1 MAKFLSWAYE
11 MSYVPRHLSLI
22 VPLAPSKEEPMNRI
36 ARIAAGAAGATAL
49 LAAPVPAFAATQTA
63 ATTTVTTCGWSGLQ
77 AGLSTKVCADV
88 TGDSVVLYGQIGLA
102 GPPSPGTPWPPAP
115 QELFTRLSADVAGG
129 GSLGAVSGR
138 AVFTVSTVRVDGV
151 TATVPCGSTV
161 HASFS
166 VESYWRGPAPVT
178 VDVPVV
184 C

>member
-1 MAKFLSWAYE
+1 
-11 MSYVPRHLSLI
+11 
-22 VPLAPSKEEPMNRI
+22 MNRI
-36 ARIAAGAAGATAL
+36 ARIAAGATGAVAL
-49 LAAPVPAFAATQTA
+49 LAAPVPAFAAASTT

-88 TGDSVVLYGQIGLA
+88 TGDSVVIYGQIGMA

-115 QELFTRLSADVAGG
+115 KELLTRLSADVTGG
-129 GSLGAVSGR
+129 NSLGAVNGR
-138 AVFTVSTVRVDGV
+138 TVFQISTVRVDGP

-166 VESYWRGPAPVT
+166 VEALGWGPSPVT
-178 VDVPVV
+178 VDVPVG

>member
-1 MAKFLSWAYE
+1 
-11 MSYVPRHLSLI
+11 
-22 VPLAPSKEEPMNRI
+22 MNRL
-36 ARIAAGAAGATAL
+36 ARIAASAAGAAAL
-49 LAAPVPAFAATQTA
+49 LAAPVPALAATQAVTA
-63 ATTTVTTCGWSGLQ
+63 TTVTTCGWSGLQ

-115 QELFTRLSADVAGG
+115 QDLLTRLSADVAGG

-138 AVFTVSTVRVDGV
+138 TVFQVSTVRVDGIAT
-151 TATVPCGSTV
+151 TAPCGSTV

-166 VESYWRGPAPVT
+166 VESAWRGPSPVT

>member
-1 MAKFLSWAYE
+1 
-11 MSYVPRHLSLI
+11 
-22 VPLAPSKEEPMNRI
+22 MNRI
-36 ARIAAGAAGATAL
+36 ARIAAGAAAL
-49 LAAPVPAFAATQTA
+49 LAAPVPAFASAQA
-63 ATTTVTTCGWSGLQ
+63 AATTVTTCGWSGLQ

-88 TGDSVVLYGQIGLA
+88 TGNSVVLYGQIGLA

-115 QELFTRLSADVAGG
+115 QELLTRLTADVAGG
-129 GSLGAVSGR
+129 NSLGAVNGR
-138 AVFTVSTVRVDGV
+138 TVFQISTVRVDGI

-166 VESYWRGPAPVT
+166 VESFYRGPSPVT

>member
-1 MAKFLSWAYE
+1 
-11 MSYVPRHLSLI
+11 
-22 VPLAPSKEEPMNRI
+22 MNRI
-36 ARIAAGAAGATAL
+36 ARIAAGAAGAVAL
-49 LAAPVPAFAATQTA
+49 LAAPVPAFASAPA
-63 ATTTVTTCGWSGLQ
+63 AAAATTVTTCGWSGLQ

-88 TGDSVVLYGQIGLA
+88 TGNSVVLYGQIGLA

-115 QELFTRLSADVAGG
+115 QELLTRLTADVAGG
-129 GSLGAVSGR
+129 NSLGAVSGR
-138 AVFTVSTVRVDGV
+138 AVFQVSTVRVDGI

-166 VESYWRGPAPVT
+166 VESFYRGPSPVT

>member
-1 MAKFLSWAYE
+1 
-11 MSYVPRHLSLI
+11 
-22 VPLAPSKEEPMNRI
+22 MNRI
-36 ARIAAGAAGATAL
+36 ATITAGAAGAVALFATPVPALAATRTA
-49 LAAPVPAFAATQTA
+49 AAPVAAPAATG
-63 ATTTVTTCGWSGLQ
+63 TVTTCGWSGLQ

-115 QELFTRLSADVAGG
+115 QELLTRLSADVAGG
-129 GSLGAVSGR
+129 NSLGAVNGR
-138 AVFTVSTVRVDGV
+138 TVFTVSTVRVDGI

-166 VESYWRGPAPVT
+166 VEAMWRGPSPVT